1 MGDRG
6 RVAPPGVTRQSA
18 PPRQQGLFCG
28 QWRTPQQSHINAAQQ
43 PQQVAGTDVAAPV
56 RMQRVKRSVKIA
68 VNVQA
73 AGNICSGQAER
84 REDLLEPRPHPAPL
98 ALSSAARQH
107 LYERDHGSDYQRR
120 RCRPASPKWVE
131 IAPRG
136 KHRRID
142 QPTRQPRPSLTA
154 LLVARRAGGEQHEC
168 GREGPRSRLGRQPAV
183 TQPPPSALLRRGLR
197 KGPRRSALL
206 GQRLQSTPPEL
217 QKANGRR
224 STAFSPGLLA

>member
-1 MGDRG
+1 MNRTASGERTST
-6 RVAPPGVTRQSA
+6 VATPSPGPEKLPSYARNDTGASSA
-18 PPRQQGLFCG
+18 
-28 QWRTPQQSHINAAQQ
+28 TS
-43 PQQVAGTDVAAPV
+43 V
-56 RMQRVKRSVKIA
+56 VKISSSR
-68 VNVQA
+68 VR
-73 AGNICSGQAER
+73 I
-84 REDLLEPRPHPAPL
+84 PTPL
-98 ALSSAARQH
+98 ALSPAARQH